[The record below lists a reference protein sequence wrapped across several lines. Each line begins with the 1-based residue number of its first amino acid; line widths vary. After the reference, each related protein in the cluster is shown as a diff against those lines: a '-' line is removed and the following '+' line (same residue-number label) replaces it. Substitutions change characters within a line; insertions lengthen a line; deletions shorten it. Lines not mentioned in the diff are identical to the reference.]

1 LFVGPPDIATARK
14 LLGSDKIIGIST
26 NTVDEALTACE
37 QGADYLGIGTVF
49 STQTYVCPL
58 LRSRYSHLGPS
69 SKLILR
75 IKTIA
80 RRT

>member
-1 LFVGPPDIATARK
+1 MLVGAPDIATARK

-58 LRSRYSHLGPS
+58 
-69 SKLILR
+69 SKVDTAIM
-75 IKTIA
+75 A
-80 RRT
+80 PHAS